1 MTLDQAIERIQFA
14 YPQIYFACHTRHARK
29 RSNTFHVS
37 SRDTEMLV
45 HLGGD
50 VPITLSELA
59 GHMDMARSTVS
70 EAMTKLVRLGY
81 AAKLEARDRDRRHIG
96 LVLTPKGIEVI
107 RATSVLEAA
116 RLRRVLGRLSRKELT
131 QAIAG
136 ITRLAAAC
144 RKGK

>member
-29 RSNTFHVS
+29 RSNSFHVS
-37 SRDTEMLV
+37 ARDTEMLV

-50 VPITLSELA
+50 AAMTLSELA
-59 GHMDMARSTVS
+59 RHMDMARSTVS

-81 AAKLEARDRDRRHIG
+81 AAKHEAPGRDRRHIG
-96 LVLTPKGIEVI
+96 LTLTPKGVEVI

-116 RLRRVLGRLSRKELT
+116 RLRRVLGRLSRKPA
-131 QAIAG
+131 QFD
-136 ITRLAAAC
+136 RLE
-144 RKGK
+144 